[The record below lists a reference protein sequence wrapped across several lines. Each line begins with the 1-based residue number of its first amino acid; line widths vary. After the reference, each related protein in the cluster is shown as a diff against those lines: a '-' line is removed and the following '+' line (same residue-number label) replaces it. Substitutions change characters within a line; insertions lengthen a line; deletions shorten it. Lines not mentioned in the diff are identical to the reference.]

1 MQDSKKEEEP
11 MPTNVFVSFD
21 HDDQLQVQGLK
32 LLKHNPNH
40 PLEFRDHSLKEPV
53 VNRAGKPVTHS
64 PSDDRS
70 KPVRDEIKRKFEN
83 ASKLV
88 VLIGSNSHES
98 EWIDWEIKTFFNM
111 KKPLSG
117 ENTWKRI
124 RGMRLKGSGNAAT
137 PPALVQRSVNSMD
150 WDPEALDKWL
160 DQNPDA

>member
-1 MQDSKKEEEP
+1 

-53 VNRAGKPVTHS
+53 VNRAGKPITYS
-64 PSDDRS
+64 LSDDRS

-98 EWIDWEIKTFFNM
+98 EWIDWGDQDIFQYEKAAVW
-111 KKPLSG
+111 G
-117 ENTWKRI
+117 EHVETDSRNAAEGFWKRGNSARLRAAI
-124 RGMRLKGSGNAAT
+124 RELNGLGS
-137 PPALVQRSVNSMD
+137 RS
-150 WDPEALDKWL
+150 PR
-160 DQNPDA
+160 